1 MKRGMTMTLMLTVV
15 VAALAAPV
23 ALYPMYTGVRARL
36 WEHGVK
42 RDAQGVMQGAQSYE
56 VGEGEVGLLMIHGFA
71 SSPAVFLRMAPAL
84 AERGFR
90 CRVIRLPGFGQPLGK
105 SSFQSAVW
113 RRVIEGEAAALRESC
128 REVWLV
134 GHSMGATLA
143 LDHVVRGGQVDGLV
157 LMTPLIEV
165 AQARSVLMPPRA
177 WYELGRKVWPSQALI
192 ETAFPVDMQEPLP
205 GMDELRDLYLPLAAY
220 GEMFAVVDHI
230 QGRASAISCPV
241 LMAVAPSDLVVDSEA
256 AQLYFKDLGSSRKH
270 LLAMPGSG
278 HVLPL
283 DREWAV
289 MVEAVEQF
297 TRKE

>member
-1 MKRGMTMTLMLTVV
+1 MNEGMSMTLVLAVV
-15 VAALAAPV
+15 AAALAAPV
-23 ALYPMYTGVRARL
+23 ALYPMYTGLKARM
-36 WEHGVK
+36 WEHGVS

-71 SSPAVFLRMAPAL
+71 SSPAVFQRMAPAL

-90 CRVIRLPGFGQPLGK
+90 CRVIRLPGFGQPVGQA
-105 SSFQSAVW
+105 SFHSAVW
-113 RRVIEGEAAALRESC
+113 RRVIEVETAALRESC
-128 REVWLV
+128 RDVWLV

-143 LDHVVRGGQVDGLV
+143 LDHVLRGGRVDGLV

-177 WYELGRKVWPSQALI
+177 WFELGRKVWPQRALI
-192 ETAFPVDMQEPLP
+192 ETAFPVDIQEPLP
-205 GMDELRDLYLPLAAY
+205 GMDELRDLYLPMAAY
-220 GEMFAVVDHI
+220 GEMFAVVDQI
-230 QGRASAISCPV
+230 QGQAPAISCPV

-256 AQLYFKDLGSSRKH
+256 ARVYFDDLGSSRKQ
-270 LLAMPGSG
+270 LLSLPGSG

-297 TRKE
+297 TRK

>member
-1 MKRGMTMTLMLTVV
+1 MTIMILAIASIV
-15 VAALAAPV
+15 LAAPV
-23 ALYPMYTGVRARL
+23 ALYPMYTGLRARM
-36 WEHGVK
+36 WEHGVN

-71 SSPAVFLRMAPAL
+71 SSPAVFQRMAPAL
-84 AERGFR
+84 AERGYR
-90 CRVIRLPGFGQPLGK
+90 CRVIRLPGFGQPVGQA
-105 SSFQSAVW
+105 SFQSAVW
-113 RRVIEGEAAALRESC
+113 RRVIEVEAAALRESC

-143 LDHVVRGGQVDGLV
+143 LDHVVRGGTVDGLV
-157 LMTPLIEV
+157 LITPLIEV

-177 WYELGRKVWPSQALI
+177 WFELGRKVWPSRALI

-205 GMDELRDLYLPLAAY
+205 GLDEMRDLYLPMAAY

-230 QGRASAISCPV
+230 QGQAAAISCPV

-256 AQLYFKDLGSSRKH
+256 AQMYFKDLGSSRKH

-283 DREWAV
+283 DREWSE
-289 MVEAVEQF
+289 MVEALEQF
-297 TRKE
+297 TRK

>member
-1 MKRGMTMTLMLTVV
+1 MTLVLAMA
-15 VAALAAPV
+15 VAVLAAPLG
-23 ALYPMYTGVRARL
+23 LYPMYTGLRARH
-36 WEHGVK
+36 WEQGVL

-71 SSPAVFLRMAPAL
+71 SSPAVFQRMAPVL
-84 AERGFR
+84 AERGYR
-90 CRVIRLPGFGQPLGK
+90 CRVIRLPGFGQRVGQ
-105 SSFQSAVW
+105 SSFQSAGW
-113 RRVIEGEAAALRESC
+113 RRVIEVEAAALRASC
-128 REVWLV
+128 SEVWLV

-177 WYELGRKVWPSQALI
+177 WYELGRKVWPSRALV

-205 GMDELRDLYLPLAAY
+205 GMDELRDIYLPLAAY

-230 QGRASAISCPV
+230 QGRAPAVSCPV

-256 AQLYFKDLGSSRKH
+256 AQMYFEDLGSSRKR

-289 MVEAVEQF
+289 MVEALEQF